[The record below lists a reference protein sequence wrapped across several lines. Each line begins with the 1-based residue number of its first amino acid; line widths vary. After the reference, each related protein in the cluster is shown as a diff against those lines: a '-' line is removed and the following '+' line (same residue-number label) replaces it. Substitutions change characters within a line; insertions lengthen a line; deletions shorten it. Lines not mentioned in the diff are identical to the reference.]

1 MTRIWAAWTSGH
13 QEWSWISKSELEG
26 LSIVME
32 EAVSIQPV
40 DLKRD
45 APASSFGHAS
55 VADEELETE
64 SVAVGVIE
72 IPHEGSRKEPV
83 DSKLIP
89 QAVHRFSCADIT
101 LAAPAGPDSDQ
112 DGKAEDADVDL
123 TPKLLQST
131 ALGLG
136 YAELVD
142 QTSNAQVV
150 LQKEMASLPDLE
162 FLEFFAGEA
171 GAQCGALWSQLLGP
185 GGSLVGVAEGKGE
198 LEARADETSVTSV
211 EFRGGEREEEEEEEE
226 VHKKEK
232 KEEED
237 GKAEKEDEEVEAEK
251 EEEEEEVQEREDE
264 EWSSRRWVERQE
276 DADDLDPQLQKEFA
290 WLSSDVTPPLHAETP
305 KGSAIF
311 AGPSSSGEIQ
321 AEVLQD
327 QFAAETAVWK
337 FRMPAEVQ
345 KAGGG
350 KNRPPEI
357 RTAETSLLSPG
368 GQSPD
373 GSEGPHPAK
382 MMSLADQKRMMAWC
396 SVVAKPLALLSPPG
410 TAGPNFSRTSTA
422 NSSSSTLG
430 NPLFARG
437 SSSRLGS
444 AAAPQRSP
452 LTSRLT
458 RPDEHHPLSCGC
470 PFLSPAALAK
480 AE

>member
-1 MTRIWAAWTSGH
+1 DSPPASPGDSPPASPDGARRNTRRSIAARDPGGTAWGGPDSPDASPCGPRIKTLALRLMRDKHKPGPPPLQSISDESELCLGSGSATR
-13 QEWSWISKSELEG
+13 QDSYCKSELEG

-72 IPHEGSRKEPV
+72 IPHEGSPGYTWDLV
-83 DSKLIP
+83 F
-89 QAVHRFSCADIT
+89 AC
-101 LAAPAGPDSDQ
+101 G
-112 DGKAEDADVDL
+112 DADVDL

-142 QTSNAQVV
+142 QT
-150 LQKEMASLPDLE
+150 LASLILSSLSSLQEKLE
-162 FLEFFAGEA
+162 PSHNSWGQE
-171 GAQCGALWSQLLGP
+171 
-185 GGSLVGVAEGKGE
+185 VAEGKGE

-382 MMSLADQKRMMAWC
+382 MMSLADQKRMPA
-396 SVVAKPLALLSPPG
+396 
-410 TAGPNFSRTSTA
+410 
-422 NSSSSTLG
+422 
-430 NPLFARG
+430 
-437 SSSRLGS
+437 
-444 AAAPQRSP
+444 
-452 LTSRLT
+452 
-458 RPDEHHPLSCGC
+458 
-470 PFLSPAALAK
+470 PFLIQATTTTTAATVHKLNLILR
-480 AE
+480 ETITRTQQR